1 MTCCSIFWSIVFSC
15 CIVGCAGLQEDEQR
29 YDLVIANGRVIDPE
43 TGFDAKAYVGIID
56 GSIKRISLQSLSA
69 TEVVDASG
77 LVVAPGFI
85 DVHSHSP
92 TLLGQRV
99 NLLDGITTQLDL
111 EAGGYP
117 VDFYGEHFSAGA
129 QINYGASVGHWAVRT
144 KVMEGIDQPYV
155 FAGDKFMS
163 MLGSAWTERA
173 TLAQIEQMRELLNIG
188 LDQGGLGIGVLLD
201 YINEAV
207 SAAELRMLFEV
218 AARRGVPLYVHVRR
232 GYTGDPA
239 GLIEVVNLA
248 KKTTA
253 ALFVSHIT
261 HNAMGRIDEWLAIID
276 AANRAGAN
284 ITTETLSYAAGG
296 TSISADIFR
305 RRDWQAMFDISYSD
319 IQWVATGEWLTR
331 ETWEQYSQ
339 QQPTGMVNHH
349 YIKEPWLETALR
361 WPRMLVSTD
370 ALPAMY
376 PSMPTNPNIAGT
388 FSRLLGHYVRERQ
401 VLTLHQAL
409 AKSSLYQAQWMEQ
422 AAPLFK
428 KKGRIQVGADA
439 DIVMFDPDTVEANAV
454 YGDPYLKPT
463 GILHVLVAGQWVV
476 RDSVGVDGPQP
487 GRKLLALRG
496 LEIPD
501 FD

>member
-15 CIVGCAGLQEDEQR
+15 CIVGCAGLQEDERR

-188 LDQGGLGIGVLLD
+188 LD
-201 YINEAV
+201 
-207 SAAELRMLFEV
+207 
-218 AARRGVPLYVHVRR
+218 
-232 GYTGDPA
+232 
-239 GLIEVVNLA
+239 
-248 KKTTA
+248 
-253 ALFVSHIT
+253 
-261 HNAMGRIDEWLAIID
+261 
-276 AANRAGAN
+276 
-284 ITTETLSYAAGG
+284 
-296 TSISADIFR
+296 
-305 RRDWQAMFDISYSD
+305 
-319 IQWVATGEWLTR
+319 
-331 ETWEQYSQ
+331 
-339 QQPTGMVNHH
+339 
-349 YIKEPWLETALR
+349 
-361 WPRMLVSTD
+361 
-370 ALPAMY
+370 
-376 PSMPTNPNIAGT
+376 
-388 FSRLLGHYVRERQ
+388 
-401 VLTLHQAL
+401 
-409 AKSSLYQAQWMEQ
+409 
-422 AAPLFK
+422 
-428 KKGRIQVGADA
+428 
-439 DIVMFDPDTVEANAV
+439 
-454 YGDPYLKPT
+454 
-463 GILHVLVAGQWVV
+463 
-476 RDSVGVDGPQP
+476 
-487 GRKLLALRG
+487 
-496 LEIPD
+496 
-501 FD
+501 